1 MTKAV
6 VIGASGYGGAELARL
21 LTRHP
26 SVTLAGLFV
35 QAGSNAAGK
44 PFSALYPRFA
54 GEIDEAVQVLDFAVP
69 AKLDADVAFLA
80 LPHEASLELAPK
92 LLAQGLIV
100 IDLSGAYRLAA
111 EDYPAHY
118 GFAHTEPEALAKAQY
133 GLPEFY
139 APAIAEANLIAA
151 PGCYVTAA
159 TLALKPLVEAGLIA
173 EGCAPIVHAVS
184 GVSGAGKTPSAKTHV
199 CEVSLEPYNV
209 FAHRHQPEM
218 RRYVGAPV
226 LFTPVLGHYKRGI
239 LASCYATVKDG
250 VTLEQ
255 INAAFENAYGDKP
268 MVRFSATRMPSVG
281 AVEYTSYCD
290 IHAKFDAVTR
300 QVAVFSALDNLL
312 KGASSQAVQAM
323 NVRLGL
329 PQQTGL
335 TEVCQ

>member
-21 LTRHP
+21 LSRHP
-26 SVTLAGLFV
+26 SVRLAGLYV
-35 QAGSNAAGK
+35 QAGSSAAGLA
-44 PFSALYPRFA
+44 FSALYPRYA
-54 GEIDEAVQVLDFAVP
+54 GEIDQAVEVLDFAAP
-69 AKLDADVAFLA
+69 AVLDAGVAFLA
-80 LPHEASLELAPK
+80 LPHEASLRLAPK

-100 IDLSGAYRLAA
+100 VDLSGAYRLAA

-118 GFAHTEPEALAKAQY
+118 GFAHDEPEILAQAVY

-139 APAIAEANLIAA
+139 AEAIAEARLIAA

-159 TLALKPLVEAGLIA
+159 TLALKPLVRSGLLA
-173 EGCAPIVHAVS
+173 DGAVPIVHAVS

-199 CEVSLEPYNV
+199 CEVSLEPYSV

-239 LASCYATVKDG
+239 LASCYAPAQAG
-250 VTLEQ
+250 VDARAVH
-255 INAAFENAYGDKP
+255 AAFVDAYGAAP
-268 MVRFSATRMPSVG
+268 LVRYSASRLPSVG
-281 AVEYTSYCD
+281 AVEYTAYCD
-290 IHAKFDAVTR
+290 LHAKFDAATG
-300 QVAVFSALDNLL
+300 QIAVFSALDNLL
-312 KGASSQAVQAM
+312 KGASAQAVQAM

-329 PQQTGL
+329 AQEAGL
-335 TEVCQ
+335 TGGLQ